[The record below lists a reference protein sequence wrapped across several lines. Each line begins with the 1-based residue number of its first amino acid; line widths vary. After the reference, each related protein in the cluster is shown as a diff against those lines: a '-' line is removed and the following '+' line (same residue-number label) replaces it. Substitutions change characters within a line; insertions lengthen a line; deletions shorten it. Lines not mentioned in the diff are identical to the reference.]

1 MAFRTT
7 WSIVRQ
13 AAGDWVDHK
22 VPRLAAAVAYYTI
35 LSLTP
40 LLVIAVAVAGA
51 VFGDG
56 AARAGIVDQFR
67 DTVGP
72 SGTEAIQALLEHAN
86 RPSAGIVASSIGILM
101 LLLGASGVFG
111 ELQDSLNTIWDVQA
125 RPGRGIRG
133 IVRDR
138 FLSFGMVLCVGF
150 LLLAS
155 LVLSTVLSA
164 SGQYLER
171 LVPGLVAPVRVAN
184 IVLGFAVVTV
194 LFALMFKFLPD
205 VSLLW
210 RDVWLGATVTSVLFT
225 LGKYLIGLYL
235 GQAGIASPFGAA
247 GSVVALV
254 VWVYYAGLIL
264 FFGAELTQVIA
275 RRSGRGEPTAIAER
289 RCSPASGERE
299 LQRGSVV

>member
-1 MAFRTT
+1 MSGSRGDF
-7 WSIVRQ
+7 SIGERSS
-13 AAGDWVDHK
+13 
-22 VPRLAAAVAYYTI
+22 AAVI
-35 LSLTP
+35 
-40 LLVIAVAVAGA
+40 
-51 VFGDG
+51 
-56 AARAGIVDQFR
+56 
-67 DTVGP
+67 
-72 SGTEAIQALLEHAN
+72 
-86 RPSAGIVASSIGILM
+86 
-101 LLLGASGVFG
+101 
-111 ELQDSLNTIWDVQA
+111 
-125 RPGRGIRG
+125 
-133 IVRDR
+133 
-138 FLSFGMVLCVGF
+138 LSFGMVLCVGF

-210 RDVWLGATVTSVLFT
+210 RDVWLGAAVTSVLFT

-275 RRSGRGEPTAIAER
+275 RRGGRGEPTAIAER
-289 RCSPASGERE
+289 RCPGEKGERE